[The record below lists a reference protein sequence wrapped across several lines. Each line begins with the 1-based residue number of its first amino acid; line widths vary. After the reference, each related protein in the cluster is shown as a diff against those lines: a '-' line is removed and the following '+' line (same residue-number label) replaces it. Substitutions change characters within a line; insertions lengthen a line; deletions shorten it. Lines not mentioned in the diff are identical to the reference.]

1 MAIGPTAKG
10 PTGGTTSLVNERSTT
25 PPLTNSRQSG
35 VRGLRPPASSQ
46 AFEVA
51 RNQRQ
56 PEITPPPSVTL
67 ESVTAQYAGL
77 SPIDATVLHLLETG
91 DLPEAVIALMQENF
105 RLRGELAA
113 SRSDFDELRS
123 INIAQ
128 QEQADEKL
136 AVADD
141 QRVEL
146 LEQLERLQGELLDL
160 ESRSEQLR
168 REHESELQS
177 LRERSNA

>member
-1 MAIGPTAKG
+1 M
-10 PTGGTTSLVNERSTT
+10 
-25 PPLTNSRQSG
+25 
-35 VRGLRPPASSQ
+35 
-46 AFEVA
+46 
-51 RNQRQ
+51 
-56 PEITPPPSVTL
+56 TL